1 VSLKNIGSRE
11 NGRETHKSAIKAFLV
26 VLAVQTIGC
35 VSRDNRVGKETII
48 GFTRNMETT
57 HAAGNEK
64 RAKRRNGDSSH
75 GSDSTKAL
83 AEAAQPDVRKK
94 RNTRSSSSSMD
105 GGAEDAGMGSDAGS
119 VPVDVSLEGI
129 DQQNANTMDSIEKM
143 TEYLKNLPG
152 LPRSVPQLRKL
163 QKNEIEELEI
173 ILEFRGNPGQAE
185 DSWREDWGGNLS
197 LVEKDIVNP
206 QMRLNSRGVITA
218 TSGMTTM
225 HKKSPRQS
233 LLWWA
238 RNGPNP
244 TLARRL
250 MRTILQHVCTFQSH
264 GIPPTLKKIFG
275 GITPESSI
283 EDIIHRIRRA
293 SYDPQVLKEDGW
305 TVEKSAAPEG
315 ASGGAY
321 LIGEKI
327 LSDQATAVIIAY
339 VHDPD
344 IGDLW
349 KALWVDDEMLSF
361 DLEAEELLDAKRK
374 WDKRFKPSSTSIPPA
389 EVALKSD
396 GDPKSR
402 RFTRFNDRHD
412 FTLPGIECGIVLAA
426 SYSKGARPN
435 VYWPARLMH
444 ASEGD
449 GNTISGAATAKRTI
463 SKQKVEVVFLAPYWI
478 SDDQFGRQR
487 RLELLSEN
495 GESSLKT
502 NPLFMIETIDAND
515 EMLKEFSFDSI
526 NLEGLDIARLRAAF
540 RFTGLPKSVF
550 SRFLDSHRIAMAL
563 KQYAKVHLKSSPQSL
578 SSMDKAAAG
587 LFESHPIALQ
597 VPSFP
602 SVILHL
608 PFSYI
613 LSKLPRAYLDTST
626 GSSVAI
632 ESRAMEPSVEP
643 ILNLDGMIKAMIPP
657 NCFNDANAQTV
668 TAISPNAA
676 TTLVKPQ
683 PSDFVQAPTQALW
696 ISGAT
701 TAGED
706 VDDERASAIMSFMME
721 FPLLNE
727 SLNRFYSSPTLVG
740 VLSCLTR
747 LLSQIGEEDEEM
759 TIRALTISER
769 QGKLR
774 SLITSWSI
782 LKRLG
787 EDSLAALLSSDA
799 RPVLVEWCR
808 CAEKIYLFMV
818 AMFADGKTVGN
829 GLTTVITDT
838 RCNSHR
844 TSGGCFER
852 PVRLP
857 AALKGAKLA
866 GAGRD
871 EMTRLITS
879 VPVQYL
885 DYVEKKLLAK
895 AHDMSYLKR
904 MKSKCAAAR
913 TDDEVLVLT
922 DNSDGEGG
930 EDTSKCEFC

>member
-1 VSLKNIGSRE
+1 
-11 NGRETHKSAIKAFLV
+11 
-26 VLAVQTIGC
+26 
-35 VSRDNRVGKETII
+35 
-48 GFTRNMETT
+48 METT
-57 HAAGNEK
+57 RAAGNEK
-64 RAKRRNGDSSH
+64 RPRRRNGDSSND
-75 GSDSTKAL
+75 GAKAL
-83 AEAAQPDVRKK
+83 IEGGFRKK
-94 RNTRSSSSSMD
+94 RNTRSSSSSVD
-105 GGAEDAGMGSDAGS
+105 GGMEDAGISSDAGS

-129 DQQNANTMDSIEKM
+129 DQQNANTMSSIDKM
-143 TEYLKNLPG
+143 MEYLNNLPA
-152 LPRSVPQLRKL
+152 LPRSVPHLRKL
-163 QKNEIEELEI
+163 PKNEVEELEI
-173 ILEFRGNPGQAE
+173 ILEFRGNPGQPE
-185 DSWREDWGGNLS
+185 DSWRADWGGNLS
-197 LVEKDIVNP
+197 LVDKDILNP
-206 QMRLNSRGVITA
+206 QMRLNSRGVISATA
-218 TSGMTTM
+218 GMAAAQ
-225 HKKSPRQS
+225 KKGSRQS
-233 LLWWA
+233 LLFWA
-238 RNGPNP
+238 RSGPNP
-244 TLARRL
+244 TIATRL
-250 MRTILQHVCTFQSH
+250 IRTLLQHVCTFQSH

-275 GITPESSI
+275 GITAESSI
-283 EDIIHRIRRA
+283 EDIVGRIRRA

-315 ASGGAY
+315 ASGGAF

-349 KALWVDDEMLSF
+349 KALWVDEEMLSF

-374 WDKRFKPSSTSIPPA
+374 WDKRFNPSSIPTA
-389 EVALKSD
+389 VVALKSE
-396 GDPKSR
+396 GDPKLR

-412 FTLPGIECGIVLAA
+412 FTVPGIEYGIVLAA

-449 GNTISGAATAKRTI
+449 GFAGGSTATTKRTI

-478 SDDQFGRQR
+478 ADDQFGRQR

-502 NPLFMIETIDAND
+502 NPLFMVETVDAND
-515 EMLKEFSFDSI
+515 EMLKEFSFDSS
-526 NLEGLDIARLRAAF
+526 NMEGLDITRLRAAF

-550 SRFLDSHRIAMAL
+550 SRFLDAHRIAMAL

-578 SSMDKAAAG
+578 TSMDKAAAG
-587 LFESHPIALQ
+587 LFESHPIAVQ

-626 GSSVAI
+626 GSSMTIDA
-632 ESRAMEPSVEP
+632 RAMEPNVEP
-643 ILNLDGMIKAMIPP
+643 ILNLDSMVKAMIPP
-657 NCFNDANAQTV
+657 NCWNDDISQNVNAIGSNTT
-668 TAISPNAA
+668 TA
-676 TTLVKPQ
+676 LVKPQ
-683 PSDFVQAPTQALW
+683 PSDFAQTPTQALW

-701 TAGED
+701 SSGDDA
-706 VDDERASAIMSFMME
+706 DDERTSAIMSFMME
-721 FPLLNE
+721 FPLLND

-759 TIRALTISER
+759 TVRALTIPER
-769 QGKLR
+769 QVKLR

-787 EDSLAALLSSDA
+787 EESLAALLSGDA
-799 RPVLVEWCR
+799 RAVLVEWCR

-818 AMFADGKTVGN
+818 AMFADGKSVGN
-829 GLTTVITDT
+829 GLTAVITDT

-871 EMTRLITS
+871 DVTRLITS

-885 DYVEKKLLAK
+885 DYVEKKLLSK
-895 AHDMSYLKR
+895 THDMSYLKR

-913 TDDEVLVLT
+913 TDDEVLMLT

-930 EDTSKCEFC
+930 EDTSKYKRGGGLAFKNHYLTMLALLWSKKWGHEELGWPL